1 MIGSTNVSDL
11 GAPAPIET
19 LAAYERYG
27 PGETIAFTRPGD
39 IILVRGVGWLGRLIR
54 IFECLRYHNDADR
67 SFAYW
72 SHAAIVVGREGL
84 LIEVLHNGVAL
95 SRLEKYR
102 GQEYHYVH
110 LDLSEANRRSAT
122 SYACACLHQKYGVLS
137 FVLMALS
144 LLAGDWLRI
153 PDRGQQGCVAL
164 IARALQRAGV
174 SFERGPAD
182 MMPADLAKR
191 FGVRPQLAASANALQ
206 NGDSMQPD
214 TKSYGT
220 SVANVC

>member
-1 MIGSTNVSDL
+1 MNVSDRDV
-11 GAPAPIET
+11 PAPIE
-19 LAAYERYG
+19 ARAYERYG
-27 PGETIAFTRPGD
+27 PGQTIAFTRPGD
-39 IILVRGVGWLGRLIR
+39 IILVRGAGWLGWFIR
-54 IFECLRYHNDADR
+54 IFERLRYHDNADR

-84 LIEVLHNGVAL
+84 LVEAVHNGVVL

-110 LDLSEANRRSAT
+110 LDLSEADRRSAT
-122 SYACACLHQKYGVLS
+122 SYACACLHQKYGVFS

-144 LLAGDWLRI
+144 LLAGDRLRI

-182 MMPADLAKR
+182 MIPADLAKR
-191 FGVRPQLAASANALQ
+191 FGVRPDPAARCQERLAKRISHAAEYQVRRA
-206 NGDSMQPD
+206 DE
-214 TKSYGT
+214 
-220 SVANVC
+220 VIE

>member
-1 MIGSTNVSDL
+1 VIGSTNVSELDV
-11 GAPAPIET
+11 PAPIDA
-19 LAAYERYG
+19 LAAYVRYG
-27 PGETIAFTRPGD
+27 PGETIAYTRPGD
-39 IILVRGVGWLGRLIR
+39 IILVRGASWLGRLIR
-54 IFECLRYHNDADR
+54 IFECLRYRNNTDR

-84 LIEVLHNGVAL
+84 LVEVLHNGVAL

-122 SYACACLHQKYGVLS
+122 SYACACLHQKYGVFS

-144 LLAGDWLRI
+144 LLTGDRLRI

-164 IARALQRAGV
+164 IARALQRAGIT
-174 SFERGPAD
+174 FERGPAD
-182 MMPADLAKR
+182 MMPADLAKC
-191 FGVRPQLAASANALQ
+191 FGVRP
-206 NGDSMQPD
+206 
-214 TKSYGT
+214 
-220 SVANVC
+220 

>member
-1 MIGSTNVSDL
+1 MNVSDL
-11 GAPAPIET
+11 DVPAPIE
-19 LAAYERYG
+19 ARAYERYG
-27 PGETIAFTRPGD
+27 PGQTIAYTRPGD
-39 IILVRGVGWLGRLIR
+39 IILVRGAGCLGWFIR
-54 IFECLRYHNDADR
+54 IFERLRYHDNADR

-72 SHAAIVVGREGL
+72 SHAAIIVGQEGL
-84 LIEVLHNGVAL
+84 LVEAVHNGVVL

-122 SYACACLHQKYGVLS
+122 SYACACLHQKYGVFS

-144 LLAGDWLRI
+144 LLAGGWLRV

-164 IARALQRAGV
+164 IARALQRAGI

-182 MMPADLAKR
+182 MIPADLAKR
-191 FGVRPQLAASANALQ
+191 FGVRPGGPLPRTPCKADIPRSRIPSPAA
-206 NGDSMQPD
+206 P
-214 TKSYGT
+214 TK
-220 SVANVC
+220 

>member
-1 MIGSTNVSDL
+1 MNVSDL
-11 GAPAPIET
+11 DVPAPIE
-19 LAAYERYG
+19 ARAYERYG
-27 PGETIAFTRPGD
+27 PGQTIAYTRPGD
-39 IILVRGVGWLGRLIR
+39 IILVRGAGWLGWFIR
-54 IFECLRYHNDADR
+54 IFERLRYHDNADR

-84 LIEVLHNGVAL
+84 LVEVVRNGVVL

-122 SYACACLHQKYGVLS
+122 SYACACLHQKYGVFS

-144 LLAGDWLRI
+144 LLAGGWLRV

-164 IARALQRAGV
+164 IARALQRAGI

-182 MMPADLAKR
+182 MIPADLAKR
-191 FGVRPQLAASANALQ
+191 FGVRPGGPLPRTPCKADIPRSRIPSPAA
-206 NGDSMQPD
+206 P
-214 TKSYGT
+214 TK
-220 SVANVC
+220 

>member
-1 MIGSTNVSDL
+1 VSDL
-11 GAPAPIET
+11 DAPAPIEA

-27 PGETIAFTRPGD
+27 PGETITYTRPGD

-54 IFECLRYHNDADR
+54 IFERLRYHNKADR
-67 SFAYW
+67 PFAYW
-72 SHAAIVVGREGL
+72 SHAAMVVGREGL
-84 LIEVLHNGVAL
+84 LIEALHDGVVL

-110 LDLSEANRRSAT
+110 LDLSESNRRSAT
-122 SYACACLHQKYGVLS
+122 SYACACLHRKYGVLS

-182 MMPADLAKR
+182 MIPADLAKR
-191 FGVRPQLAASANALQ
+191 LGVRPSVPLPGTPCKAEIPCSRIPSPAA
-206 NGDSMQPD
+206 P
-214 TKSYGT
+214 TK
-220 SVANVC
+220 